1 MATNKTV
8 LILGAG
14 ASRPYFFPTANELRK
29 IIIGER
35 KVEQTFHDEHPQEQI
50 PRGMTGDFTASLGFS
65 PFEKARCTDFI
76 RKFTATDFY
85 SVDRFCFEHPE
96 FSEFAQ
102 MYIATI
108 LLRSE
113 ALMKPYGN
121 WLQQIWNDVI
131 YPELYSGSPPLEII
145 TFNYDR
151 TLEFYFR
158 TVFAALGRPEL
169 QQERIHINHVYGSL
183 GGLDKIPYGEF
194 EWAWSA
200 APHIK
205 LMPPRAEGSEP
216 LKKLLISSD
225 RAVFLGFGF
234 DELNMK
240 VLGITARNDERPE
253 EIWAS
258 CYGLS
263 ATSKARAEETLGKIN
278 WGDPGDTVQDFL
290 HKRYIHR

>member
-14 ASRPYFFPTANELRK
+14 ASRPYGFPTANELRK

-35 KVEQTFHDEHPQEQI
+35 KVEQTFRDEHPHEQML
-50 PRGMTGDFTASLGFS
+50 RGITGDLAANLNLSAL
-65 PFEKARCTDFI
+65 EKAHSTDFI

-85 SVDRFCFEHPE
+85 SVDRFCFKHPQ

-102 MYIATI
+102 MYIAAI

-113 ALMKPYGN
+113 ALVKPYGN

-131 YPELYSGSPPLEII
+131 YPELDDGSPPLEII

-158 TVFAALGRPEL
+158 TVFTALGKPEL
-169 QQERIHINHVYGSL
+169 QQERIHIHHVYGSL
-183 GGLDKIPYGEF
+183 GVLDEIPYGSF
-194 EWAWSA
+194 ELASNA
-200 APHIK
+200 ATHIN
-205 LMPPRAEGSEP
+205 LMPPRADNNDD
-216 LKKLLISSD
+216 LYHLLISSD

-240 VLGITARNDERPE
+240 VLGITARNDERPA

-263 ATSKARAEETLGKIN
+263 ATNKARAKETLGKIN